1 MNLDWETCKPHII
14 DSSDLWMSH
23 TRQIALC
30 KTYCMADCNCIDFM
44 KWERIS
50 HTVRKKKDSGPRE
63 GILKVISQSGN
74 KIKGIVGLLGR
85 QMAS

>member
-1 MNLDWETCKPHII
+1 MHMHTCICTYTHTVTMKMNLDWETCKPHII

-30 KTYCMADCNCIDFM
+30 KTYCTADCNCIHFM

-50 HTVRKKKDSGPRE
+50 HTVRKKRFRP
-63 GILKVISQSGN
+63 
-74 KIKGIVGLLGR
+74 
-85 QMAS
+85 